1 MRRLAAAAVVGSVAA
16 LVGCAGTAPTDAADA
31 RVKPEAVS
39 PASSGFEQQYRDR
52 AASATRQGKLAEAA
66 LAWEVLTVLRP
77 QARDAQDAL
86 ASTRRQIDAAV
97 AERLPRAAQAQRRGD
112 LDGATQHYLAVL
124 VLQPDSA
131 TAADALRSIERERV
145 KRQQLGRASRLI
157 FARRVGNAAAVAP
170 DKAAAAAATTS
181 TTAASPSADR
191 NELEHATILARQG
204 EIDTAIGLLE
214 KRVAANRNDRAALGL
229 LADLY
234 ERKAEDLLAARNTTG
249 AIDLLEKSLRLAP
262 GDARVVERLRQL
274 RTPAAP
280 KPADAKGR

>member
-124 VLQPDSA
+124 ALQPDSA

-157 FARRVGNAAAVAP
+157 FARRVGNAAVVAP
-170 DKAAAAAATTS
+170 DKAAAAAATS